1 MTREAL
7 VCLLLLAAVGWTV
20 ANDPGI
26 PEARPVA
33 VDATMTPDW
42 EATAHWAQSWADTY
56 YDGLL
61 RCLYARATDYA
72 VATRHPCARGDELYL
87 PVVTR

>member
-1 MTREAL
+1 MTRDAL
-7 VCLLLLAAVGWTV
+7 VCLLLLAAVCWTV

-26 PEARPVA
+26 PEARPITADAA
-33 VDATMTPDW
+33 VTPDW

-56 YDGLL
+56 EEGLM